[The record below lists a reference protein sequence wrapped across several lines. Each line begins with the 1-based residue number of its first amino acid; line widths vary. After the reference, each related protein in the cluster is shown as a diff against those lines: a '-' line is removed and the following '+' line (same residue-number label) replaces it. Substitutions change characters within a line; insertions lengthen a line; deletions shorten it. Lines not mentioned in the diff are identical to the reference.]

1 MWKLGVIADD
11 FTGATDIAG
20 FLAINGI
27 ATIQVNGI
35 PGEDFPADAD
45 AFVISLKSRSCP
57 SDLAIKDSLD
67 ALQWLR
73 KKGCTQIFFKYC
85 STFDSTSQG
94 NIGPVTDALMDAL
107 QADITIICPALPVN
121 GRTVY
126 KGYLFVYDELLNE
139 SGMKNHPL
147 NPMTDAKISRI
158 MEVQSGG
165 RAGNLYADI
174 VDQGSEVVRK
184 EIQKARA
191 EGFRYVVVDTLSEEH
206 LDIIARACSDLVLV
220 TGGSGLAAGLAKL
233 TDRSGDAVAAAIA
246 TGAPRKNPGVIL
258 SGSCSTATNRQ
269 VQIYRQKA
277 ASLYLNADQCLDDP
291 DYIQDLYDWTL
302 THLEDPYAP
311 LLYATTDPMELSR
324 IKAAHPGRDVG
335 MAIEKIFGSLA
346 ARLRD
351 ASVTN
356 FIVAGGET
364 SGMVVQSLGLSAFH
378 IGPQIDPGVPW
389 VKAVGQ
395 AVYLALK
402 SGNFGSD
409 DFFAKAQE
417 DIL

>member
-20 FLAINGI
+20 FLAVNGV
-27 ATIQVNGI
+27 ATIQVNGV
-35 PGEDFPADAD
+35 PEEDFPADAD

-57 SDLAIKDSLD
+57 RDQAVKDSLA

-73 KKGCTQIFFKYC
+73 QKGCTQIFFKYC
-85 STFDSTSQG
+85 STFDSTPQG
-94 NIGPVTDALMDAL
+94 NIGPVTDALLDAL
-107 QADITIICPALPVN
+107 QENITIICPALPVN

-126 KGYLFVYDELLNE
+126 QGYLFVYDELLNE
-139 SGMKNHPL
+139 SGMRNHPL
-147 NPMTDAKISRI
+147 NPMTDAKLSRV
-158 MEVQSGG
+158 MEAQSRG
-165 RAGNLYADI
+165 RAVNLYADT
-174 VDQGSEVVRK
+174 VDRGPEAVRQDI
-184 EIQKARA
+184 EKARA
-191 EGFRYVVVDTLSEEH
+191 EGFRYVVVDTLSDKH
-206 LDIIARACSDLVLV
+206 LDTIAGACSHLPLV
-220 TGGSGLAAGLAKL
+220 TGGSGLAAGLAKVKG
-233 TDRSGDAVAAAIA
+233 RNGAAVAAAMA
-246 TGAPRKNPGVIL
+246 DGRPRKNPGVIL

-269 VQIYRQKA
+269 VRVYRQQA
-277 ASLYLNADQCLDDP
+277 ASLYLNADRCLDDP

-302 THLEDPYAP
+302 THLDDPYAP
-311 LLYATTDPMELSR
+311 LLYATSDPVELAR

-335 MAIEKIFGSLA
+335 MAIEKVFGALA
-346 ARLRD
+346 VRLRD
-351 ASVTN
+351 AGVAN

-364 SGMVVQSLGLSAFH
+364 SGMVVQKLGLSAFH

-395 AVYLALK
+395 AVHLALK

-417 DIL
+417 NIL